1 MYILDTNICIY
12 AIKGM
17 FPKIKDRLLEI
28 HPDSIKISSV
38 TEYELAY
45 GVAKSKW
52 GEKSRNAMQMF
63 ISSFEV
69 LPFDATDSLYA
80 GLLRAELERKGTP
93 IGSYDIMIAAQC
105 LSRGLTLITHN
116 VKEFQRVPNI
126 TIEDWTE

>member
-1 MYILDTNICIY
+1 M
-12 AIKGM
+12 KGM
-17 FPKIKDRLLEI
+17 FPKLKDRLFEI
-28 HPDSIKISSV
+28 QPDSIKISSV

-93 IGSYDIMIAAQC
+93 IGAYDVMIAAQC
-105 LSRGLTLITHN
+105 LSRELTLITHN
-116 VKEFQRVPNI
+116 IKEFQRVPNL
-126 TIEDWTE
+126 TIEDWAE